1 MEDVVRALVDRM
13 RALVAVYDKG
23 GAAAFQHAF
32 ARAAIHVL
40 SRESTGER
48 QRLEAVADSL
58 PGLVGFV
65 DMEARYQYVNVAYE
79 TWLARQRIRDR
90 LEALALA
97 GDLAAEDVDR
107 RARERVLERRRAA
120 LVEDGD
126 ARALA

>member
-13 RALVAVYDKG
+13 RALVAVYVKG

-40 SRESTGER
+40 SREITGER

-65 DMEARYQYVNVAYE
+65 DMDARYQYINLAYE
-79 TWLARQRIRDR
+79 TWLGRPRSFFLGKRIRDIAPPGAY
-90 LEALALA
+90 EKI
-97 GDLAAEDVDR
+97 EKQVE
-107 RARERVLERRRAA
+107 RA
-120 LVEDGD
+120 
-126 ARALA
+126 

>member
-40 SRESTGER
+40 SREITGER

-79 TWLARQRIRDR
+79 TWLARP
-90 LEALALA
+90 
-97 GDLAAEDVDR
+97 
-107 RARERVLERRRAA
+107 RARTRAGTPPRRPCRSRRPA
-120 LVEDGD
+120 
-126 ARALA
+126 